1 MASAAQDKQ
10 ISALYWECIE
20 AFRRLFK
27 HIQEHGVNGKK
38 VDIPDKLAGAPGQL
52 QVWAENVGAH
62 RRNSKLSLD
71 YKLREASRYRAHVKV
86 LLVDLKVVLEEAL
99 GLLTGELKPPQK
111 NDSAESSEPGATDDD
126 PDSSDDE
133 PEEDVITATADEVGH
148 SISSL
153 FRLTANIQNLA
164 SRDRMER
171 IERIDVSA
179 FGPYDINHVRDKYGL
194 ADDAQYLI
202 ERLGKANTKRR
213 QLLKYNEQHHD
224 KIAGRRRDD
233 TGNPGDTDSTTG
245 DKADHQDVKG
255 KGVDFQ
261 DVVGFAE
268 EDYSVGEA
276 STTMQTIVSTVY
288 EGNVPT
294 SYEYH
299 ERDDDARSETGFTE
313 TSYATSVGPTSSSDK
328 LRVPAPPNG
337 YSDEPF
343 QCPYCFKIVTHEGSN
358 YMSWQKHVFRDIRP
372 YVCTFRNCSQASRLY
387 SSRHEWFHHECE
399 FHRREWPCE
408 HCDEVSSSS
417 QAFKDHITKR
427 HRHLLDI
434 ESIAVMVDRSERV
447 VESSQPCPLCPETLT
462 PKRLQRHLG
471 KHMQQIALFV
481 LPGSLQEDEEDDD
494 DNVEETKEEDIDDE
508 DDNGSAES
516 DNGSDERG
524 SKVEDD
530 GGESADLLSD
540 SQNDSTESETV
551 VSEEE
556 FFKAAR
562 SGDTEK
568 VNAALKQRHFDVNA
582 IDHASLFKGTALMQA
597 CDLKREEIAHLL
609 LDHKEILVNLQDN
622 YGWTALMYACRDGL
636 DSVVAKLLA
645 RDDIQVNLQ
654 AKNGMPAL
662 MWACL
667 NGHESIVAKLL
678 ARDDIDTQLKH
689 VDGKTAYDLCDDGIS
704 AELKEKLK
712 SRRRRGGLFR

>member
-1 MASAAQDKQ
+1 MATKTEDKQ
-10 ISALYWECIE
+10 ISALYWECMD
-20 AFRRLFK
+20 AFRRLLK
-27 HIQEHGVNGKK
+27 NIQEHSVNGTK
-38 VDIPDKLAGAPGQL
+38 VNIPEKLTGAPGQL

-233 TGNPGDTDSTTG
+233 TGNPGDTDSTAG

-255 KGVDFQ
+255 KGVDLQ
-261 DVVGFAE
+261 DVVGFDE
-268 EDYSVGEA
+268 EDYSFGEG
-276 STTMQTIVSTVY
+276 STTMQTTVSTVY
-288 EGNVPT
+288 EGNVPGGF
-294 SYEYH
+294 EYH

-313 TSYATSVGPTSSSDK
+313 TSYATSAGSTSSSDK

-337 YSDEPF
+337 YSDEAF
-343 QCPYCFKIVTHEGSN
+343 QCPYCFKIVTNQGSN

-408 HCDEVSSSS
+408 HCDQVSSSS
-417 QAFKDHITKR
+417 QDFKDHITKR

-434 ESIAVMVDRSERV
+434 ESIAVLVDRSECV
-447 VESSQPCPLCPETLT
+447 VESSQPCPLCPETHT

-481 LPGSLQEDEEDDD
+481 LPGSLQEDEEEEGE
-494 DNVEETKEEDIDDE
+494 NVEETKDEDIDDE
-508 DDNGSAES
+508 DDNGSAGS
-516 DNGSDERG
+516 DNGSQESG

-530 GGESADLLSD
+530 GGESPDLLSD
-540 SQNDSTESETV
+540 SKKDPTECEIV
-551 VSEEE
+551 VSKEE
-556 FFKAAR
+556 FFAAAKSR
-562 SGDTEK
+562 DTEK
-568 VNAALKQRHFDVNA
+568 VKAALQQRHFDVNA
-582 IDHASLFKGTALMQA
+582 IDHDSRCHTLYCKTTAKG
-597 CDLKREEIAHLL
+597 HLL
-609 LDHKEILVNLQDN
+609 ILEVVFHQARLPEGLQE
-622 YGWTALMYACRDGL
+622 
-636 DSVVAKLLA
+636 K
-645 RDDIQVNLQ
+645 
-654 AKNGMPAL
+654 
-662 MWACL
+662 
-667 NGHESIVAKLL
+667 
-678 ARDDIDTQLKH
+678 
-689 VDGKTAYDLCDDGIS
+689 GI
-704 AELKEKLK
+704 LRTVQG
-712 SRRRRGGLFR
+712 RRIGSSEV

>member
-1 MASAAQDKQ
+1 MATKTEDKQ

-111 NDSAESSEPGATDDD
+111 TDSADSSEPGAPDDD

-224 KIAGRRRDD
+224 KIAGRRRDVA
-233 TGNPGDTDSTTG
+233 GHPGDTESTAG
-245 DKADHQDVKG
+245 EEPDHQDGKG
-255 KGVDFQ
+255 KGVERQ
-261 DVVGFAE
+261 DMVGFSE
-268 EDYSVGEA
+268 EDYSFGEG
-276 STTMQTIVSTVY
+276 STTMQTKVSTVY
-288 EGNVPT
+288 EGNV
-294 SYEYH
+294 SGSLEYH
-299 ERDDDARSETGFTE
+299 ERDDDARSESGFTE
-313 TSYATSVGPTSSSDK
+313 TSYATSAGPTSSSDK

-399 FHRREWPCE
+399 FHRLEWRCE
-408 HCDEVSSSS
+408 YCDEVSSSS
-417 QAFKDHITKR
+417 QAFKNHITKR

-434 ESIAVMVDRSERV
+434 ESIAVLVDRSERV
-447 VESSQPCPLCPETLT
+447 VESSQPCPLCPETHT

-494 DNVEETKEEDIDDE
+494 DNVEETKDEDIDNE
-508 DDNGSAES
+508 DDGESAES
-516 DNGSDERG
+516 DNGSEERG

-530 GGESADLLSD
+530 GGGSPDLLSD
-540 SQNDSTESETV
+540 SKRDSAVSETV
-551 VSEEE
+551 VSEEQS
-556 FFKAAR
+556 FKAVK

-568 VNAALKQRHFDVNA
+568 VKAALKQGHFDVNA
-582 IDHASLFKGTALMQA
+582 IDNDSPNKRTALMQA
-597 CDLKREEIAHLL
+597 CYYKREEIAHLL
-609 LDHKEILVNLQDN
+609 LDHKEILVNLQDAF
-622 YGWTALMYACRDGL
+622 GWTALMYACSEGL
-636 DSVVAKLLA
+636 DSVVAKMLA
-645 RDDIQVNLQ
+645 RKDIQVNLQ
-654 AKNGMPAL
+654 GMDGRTAL
-662 MWACL
+662 MLTCL
-667 NGHESIVAKLL
+667 DGHESIVAKLL
-678 ARDDIDTQLKH
+678 ARNGIDTRLKD
-689 VDGKTAYDLCDDGIS
+689 VFGNTAYDYCGGKIS
-704 AELKEKLK
+704 AELKEQLR
-712 SRRRRGGLFR
+712 SRWRRGGLFR

>member
-1 MASAAQDKQ
+1 MATKTEDKQ

-111 NDSAESSEPGATDDD
+111 NDSAGSNEPGATDDD
-126 PDSSDDE
+126 SDSSDDE

-233 TGNPGDTDSTTG
+233 TGNPGDTESTAG
-245 DKADHQDVKG
+245 EEPDHQDEKG
-255 KGVDFQ
+255 KGVERQ
-261 DVVGFAE
+261 DMVGFSE
-268 EDYSVGEA
+268 EDYSFGEGP
-276 STTMQTIVSTVY
+276 TTMQTTVSTVY
-288 EGNVPT
+288 EGNVP
-294 SYEYH
+294 SSFEYH

-313 TSYATSVGPTSSSDK
+313 TSYATSAGPTSSSDK

-343 QCPYCFKIVTHEGSN
+343 QCPYCFKIVTNQGSN

-387 SSRHEWFHHECE
+387 SSRHEWFHHERE
-399 FHRREWPCE
+399 FHRREWACE

-417 QAFKDHITKR
+417 QDFKDHITKR
-427 HRHLLDI
+427 HRHLLRI
-434 ESIAVMVDRSERV
+434 ESIAVLVDRSERV

-481 LPGSLQEDEEDDD
+481 LPGSLQEDEEEEGE
-494 DNVEETKEEDIDDE
+494 NVEETKDEDIDDE
-508 DDNGSAES
+508 DDNGSAGS
-516 DNGSDERG
+516 DNGSQESG

-530 GGESADLLSD
+530 GGESPDLLSD
-540 SQNDSTESETV
+540 SKKDPTECEIV
-551 VSEEE
+551 VSKEE
-556 FFKAAR
+556 FFAAAK
-562 SGDTEK
+562 SGDTEIVK
-568 VNAALKQRHFDVNA
+568 AALQQRHFDVNA
-582 IDHASLFKGTALMQA
+582 IDHGSSFKRTALMSA
-597 CDLKREEIAHLL
+597 CYHQREEVAHLL
-609 LDHKEILVNLQDN
+609 LDHKKILVNLQDETE
-622 YGWTALMYACRDGL
+622 WTGLMYACWKGL
-636 DSVVAKLLA
+636 DSVVAKMLA

-654 AKNGMPAL
+654 DNHGRTAL
-662 MWACL
+662 MWACQY
-667 NGHESIVAKLL
+667 GHESLAAQLL
-678 ARDDIDTQLKH
+678 ARDDIDTRLKNGW
-689 VDGKTAYDLCDDGIS
+689 GKTAYDLCDGIS
-704 AELKEKLK
+704 AELTEQLR
-712 SRRRRGGLFR
+712 SRG

>member
-1 MASAAQDKQ
+1 MATKTEDKQ
-10 ISALYWECIE
+10 ISALYWECMD
-20 AFRRLFK
+20 AFRRLLK
-27 HIQEHGVNGKK
+27 NIQEHSVNGTK
-38 VDIPDKLAGAPGQL
+38 VNIPEKLTGAPGQL

-111 NDSAESSEPGATDDD
+111 NDSAGSNEPGATDDD
-126 PDSSDDE
+126 SDSSDDE

-194 ADDAQYLI
+194 AENAQYLI

-224 KIAGRRRDD
+224 RIAGRRRDVAGHPVD
-233 TGNPGDTDSTTG
+233 ADSTAG
-245 DKADHQDVKG
+245 EEPDRQDEKG
-255 KGVDFQ
+255 KGVERQ
-261 DVVGFAE
+261 DMVGCAE
-268 EDYSVGEA
+268 EDYSFGEG

-288 EGNVPT
+288 EDNVPS
-294 SYEYH
+294 SYEYR

-313 TSYATSVGPTSSSDK
+313 TSYATSAGPTSSSDK

-343 QCPYCFKIVTHEGSN
+343 QCPYCFKIVTNQGSN

-408 HCDEVSSSS
+408 HCDEVSSSC
-417 QAFKDHITKR
+417 QDFKDHITKR
-427 HRHLLDI
+427 HRHLLRI
-434 ESIAVMVDRSERV
+434 ETMAVLVDRSERV

-462 PKRLQRHLG
+462 PKALQRHLG

-494 DNVEETKEEDIDDE
+494 DNVEETKDEDIDDE
-508 DDNGSAES
+508 DDNGSVVS
-516 DNGSDERG
+516 DNGSQESG

-530 GGESADLLSD
+530 GGGSPDLLSD

-551 VSEEE
+551 VSEKD
-556 FFKAAR
+556 FFKAAKSR
-562 SGDTEK
+562 HIEK
-568 VNAALKQRHFDVNA
+568 VKAALKQRYFDVNA
-582 IDHASLFKGTALMQA
+582 IDNDSLFKRTALMQA
-597 CDLKREEIAHLL
+597 CFYEREEIANLL
-609 LDHKEILVNLQDN
+609 LDHKEILVNLQDEN
-622 YGWTALMYACRDGL
+622 GFTALMYACLEGL

-645 RDDIQVNLQ
+645 RKDIQVNLQ
-654 AKNGMPAL
+654 NKYGRTAL
-662 MWACL
+662 MLACS

-678 ARDDIDTQLKH
+678 ARDDIDTRLKNEN
-689 VDGKTAYDLCDDGIS
+689 GKTAYDLCRGIS
-704 AELKEKLK
+704 AKLNEQL
-712 SRRRRGGLFR
+712 RLRG

>member
-1 MASAAQDKQ
+1 MATKTEDKQ

-38 VDIPDKLAGAPGQL
+38 VDIPGKLTGAPGQL

-86 LLVDLKVVLEEAL
+86 LLVDLKVVLDEAL

-111 NDSAESSEPGATDDD
+111 NDSAESSEQGATDDD

-194 ADDAQYLI
+194 PEDAQYLI

-224 KIAGRRRDD
+224 KIAGRRRDVA
-233 TGNPGDTDSTTG
+233 GNPGDTDSTAG
-245 DKADHQDVKG
+245 EEPDCQDEKG
-255 KGVDFQ
+255 KGVELRDM
-261 DVVGFAE
+261 VGFAE
-268 EDYSVGEA
+268 EDYSLGEG
-276 STTMQTIVSTVY
+276 STTMQTTVSTVY
-288 EGNVPT
+288 EGNVPG
-294 SYEYH
+294 SFEYH
-299 ERDDDARSETGFTE
+299 ERDDDARSESGFTE
-313 TSYATSVGPTSSSDK
+313 TSYATSAGPTSSSDK
-328 LRVPAPPNG
+328 LRVPAPPNR

-343 QCPYCFKIVTHEGSN
+343 QCPYCFKIVTNQGSN

-408 HCDEVSSSS
+408 HCEEVLSSS
-417 QAFKDHITKR
+417 QAFKNHITKR
-427 HRHLLDI
+427 HRHVLGI
-434 ESIAVMVDRSERV
+434 ESMAVLVDRSERV
-447 VESSQPCPLCPETLT
+447 VELSQPCPLCPEILT
-462 PKRLQRHLG
+462 PKRLQSHLG

-494 DNVEETKEEDIDDE
+494 DNVEETKDEDIDDA
-508 DDNGSAES
+508 DDGESAES
-516 DNGSDERG
+516 DNGSDERR

-530 GGESADLLSD
+530 GGESADLLSN
-540 SQNDSTESETV
+540 SKNDSTESETV
-551 VSEEE
+551 VSDKD
-556 FFKAAR
+556 FFEAVKR
-562 SGDTEK
+562 GDTEK
-568 VNAALKQRHFDVNA
+568 VKAALKQRHFDVNA
-582 IDHASLFKGTALMQA
+582 INHDSPLKRTALMQA
-597 CDLKREEIAHLL
+597 CVDDREEIAHLL
-609 LDHKEILVNLQDN
+609 LDHQGILVNLQN
-622 YGWTALMYACRDGL
+622 ELGWTALMYACMCGL

-654 AKNGMPAL
+654 EKYGRTAL
-662 MWACL
+662 MWACMK
-667 NGHESIVAKLL
+667 GHESIVAKLL
-678 ARDDIDTQLKH
+678 ARDDIDTQLKGE
-689 VDGKTAYDLCDDGIS
+689 DGMTAYDYCRGKIS
-704 AELKEKLK
+704 AELKEQLK

>member
-1 MASAAQDKQ
+1 MATKTEDKQ
-10 ISALYWECIE
+10 ISALYWECVE
-20 AFRRLFK
+20 AFKRLFK
-27 HIQEHGVNGKK
+27 HIQEHGVNGKT
-38 VDIPDKLAGAPGQL
+38 VDIPGKLTRAPGQL

-86 LLVDLKVVLEEAL
+86 LLVDLKVVLDEAL

-194 ADDAQYLI
+194 GDDAQYLI

-224 KIAGRRRDD
+224 KIAGRRRDVA
-233 TGNPGDTDSTTG
+233 GIPGDTDSTAG
-245 DKADHQDVKG
+245 EEPDRQDEKG
-255 KGVDFQ
+255 KGVERQ
-261 DVVGFAE
+261 DMVGFSE
-268 EDYSVGEA
+268 EDYSFAEG
-276 STTMQTIVSTVY
+276 STTMQTTVSTVY
-288 EGNVPT
+288 EDNVP
-294 SYEYH
+294 SSFKYH
-299 ERDDDARSETGFTE
+299 ERDDDAQSETGFTE
-313 TSYATSVGPTSSSDK
+313 TSYATSASPTSSSDK

-343 QCPYCFKIVTHEGSN
+343 QCPYCFKIVTNQGSN

-399 FHRREWPCE
+399 FHRREWPCD

-434 ESIAVMVDRSERV
+434 ESIAVLVDRSERV

-481 LPGSLQEDEEDDD
+481 LPGSLQEDEEDQD
-494 DNVEETKEEDIDDE
+494 DNVQGTKDEDIDDE
-508 DDNGSAES
+508 EDNGSAQSDYGSRES
-516 DNGSDERG
+516 G

-530 GGESADLLSD
+530 GGESPDLLSD
-540 SQNDSTESETV
+540 SKDDSTGSETV
-551 VSEEE
+551 VSQEE
-556 FFKAAR
+556 FFKAVKR
-562 SGDTEK
+562 GETEK
-568 VNAALKQRHFDVNA
+568 VKAALKQRHFDVNA
-582 IDHASLFKGTALMQA
+582 IDHDSRFKQTALMQA
-597 CDLKREEIAHLL
+597 CARKREDIANLL
-609 LDHKEILVNLQDN
+609 LDHKEILVNLQDRDG
-622 YGWTALMYACRDGL
+622 YTALMLACAQGL

-645 RDDIQVNLQ
+645 RDDLQVNLQ
-654 AKNGMPAL
+654 KKYGRTAL
-662 MWACL
+662 MLACL
-667 NGHESIVAKLL
+667 NGRESIVAKLL
-678 ARDDIDTQLKH
+678 ARDDIDTRLK
-689 VDGKTAYDLCDDGIS
+689 DEYGKTAYDHCSYRIS
-704 AELKEKLK
+704 AELSEQL
-712 SRRRRGGLFR
+712 RLRG

>member
-1 MASAAQDKQ
+1 MATKTEDKQ

-179 FGPYDINHVRDKYGL
+179 FGPYDINHIRDKYGL
-194 ADDAQYLI
+194 PEDAQYLI

-224 KIAGRRRDD
+224 KIAGRRRDVA
-233 TGNPGDTDSTTG
+233 GHPGDTDSTAG
-245 DKADHQDVKG
+245 DNADHQDVKG
-255 KGVDFQ
+255 KGVDLQ

-268 EDYSVGEA
+268 EDYSVGEG
-276 STTMQTIVSTVY
+276 STTMQTTVSTVY
-288 EGNVPT
+288 EVNAPG
-294 SYEYH
+294 SFEYH
-299 ERDDDARSETGFTE
+299 ERDDDARSESGFTE
-313 TSYATSVGPTSSSDK
+313 TSYATSAGPTSSSDK

-343 QCPYCFKIVTHEGSN
+343 QCPYCFKLVTNQGSN

-408 HCDEVSSSS
+408 HCDQVSSSS
-417 QAFKDHITKR
+417 QDFKDHITKR
-427 HRHLLDI
+427 HRHLLGI
-434 ESIAVMVDRSERV
+434 ESMAMLVDRSERV
-447 VESSQPCPLCPETLT
+447 VESSQPCPLCSEILT
-462 PKRLQRHLG
+462 PKRLQSHLG

-481 LPGSLQEDEEDDD
+481 LPGSLQEEEEDDD
-494 DNVEETKEEDIDDE
+494 DNVEETKDE
-508 DDNGSAES
+508 DVDDDDNYGSEGS
-516 DNGSDERG
+516 DNGSDARW
-524 SKVEDD
+524 SKVEDN
-530 GGESADLLSD
+530 GGESPGLLSD
-540 SQNDSTESETV
+540 SKSDSTEPETV
-551 VSEEE
+551 VSEKD
-556 FFKAAR
+556 FFEAVK

-568 VNAALKQRHFDVNA
+568 VKAALKQRHIDVNA
-582 IDHASLFKGTALMQA
+582 INHGSLFKQTALMQA
-597 CDLKREEIAHLL
+597 CWNRREEIAHLL
-609 LDHKEILVNLQDN
+609 LDHKEILVNFQGKD
-622 YGWTALMYACRDGL
+622 GWTALMFSCVRGL
-636 DSVVAKLLA
+636 DSVVAKMLA
-645 RDDIQVNLQ
+645 RKDIQVNLQ
-654 AKNGMPAL
+654 ATDGMTAL

-667 NGHESIVAKLL
+667 NGHGSIVAKLL
-678 ARDDIDTQLKH
+678 ARDNIDTRLKNK
-689 VDGKTAYDLCDDGIS
+689 DGKTAYDLCSGHIS
-704 AELKEKLK
+704 AELKEQLK